1 VSISQIEK
9 PKLRILFE
17 DEWLIAI
24 HKPAGLL
31 VHRTKM
37 AKDADEFA
45 LQLLRDQIGQKVF
58 PTHRLDRKTSG
69 VLLFAKDEETNRL
82 MQTQFMEQKVSKT
95 YKAIVRGWTDAEG
108 TIDYALT
115 NERGKT
121 QEAITHYKTVK
132 KSEIDLPNG
141 KFPTSRFSLVELK
154 PETGRMHQLRKHL
167 AHIFHP
173 IIGDRPH
180 GCNKQNK
187 LFKEHF
193 SMIEMMLHA
202 EKLEFKHPRS
212 EEGIMVQSKFVGEFK
227 RMLSQLQLIR
237 YAAIPD
243 CRQTS
248 DQSSD

>member
-1 VSISQIEK
+1 M
-9 PKLRILFE
+9 KLEVLFE
-17 DEWLIAI
+17 DDFLVAI

-31 VHRTKM
+31 VHRTKL
-37 AKDADEFA
+37 AKDATEFA
-45 LQLLRDQIGQKVF
+45 LQILHDQINHKVF

-69 VLLFAKDEETNRL
+69 VLLFAKDEETNRI
-82 MQTQFMEQKVSKT
+82 MQTQFMDREVGKS
-95 YKAIVRGWTDAEG
+95 YKAIVRGWTDDKG

-115 NERGKT
+115 NESGAE
-121 QEAITHYKTVK
+121 QEAVTHFETIKR
-132 KSEIDLPNG
+132 SEMDLPNG
-141 KFPTSRFSLVELK
+141 KFATARFSLVELN

-202 EKLEFKHPRS
+202 EKLWFKHPKTG
-212 EEGIMVQSKFVGEFK
+212 EDILIQSSIRGEFK
-227 RMLSQLQLIR
+227 RMLEELNF
-237 YAAIPD
+237 D
-243 CRQTS
+243 E
-248 DQSSD
+248 

>member
-1 VSISQIEK
+1 MT
-9 PKLRILFE
+9 LDILFE
-17 DEWLIAI
+17 DEWLIAV

-31 VHRTKM
+31 VHRSKI
-37 AKDADEFA
+37 ASDAEEFA
-45 LQLLRDQIGQKVF
+45 LQILRDQIGQKVY

-82 MQTQFMEQKVSKT
+82 MQIQFMEQLVSKT
-95 YKAIVRGWTDAEG
+95 YKAIARGWTDDSG

-115 NERGKT
+115 TDSGKT
-121 QEAITHYKTVK
+121 QDAITHYSTLHR
-132 KSEIDLPNG
+132 SEISLSNG
-141 KFPTSRFSLVELK
+141 KFATARFSLVELK

-187 LFKEHF
+187 LFLEHF

-202 EKLEFKHPRS
+202 ENLQFKHPLS
-212 EEGIMVQSKFVGEFK
+212 GDEVHIHAEIKGEFK
-227 RMLSQLQLIR
+227 RMQIALGLSSAFGMSNTR
-237 YAAIPD
+237 
-243 CRQTS
+243 
-248 DQSSD
+248 

>member
-1 VSISQIEK
+1 MT
-9 PKLRILFE
+9 LDILFE
-17 DEWLIAI
+17 DESLIAV

-31 VHRTKM
+31 VHRSKIAT
-37 AKDADEFA
+37 DAEEFA
-45 LQLLRDQIGQKVF
+45 LQILRDQIGQKVY

-82 MQTQFMEQKVSKT
+82 MQIQFMEQLVSKT
-95 YKAIVRGWTDAEG
+95 YKAIVRGWTDDAG

-115 NERGKT
+115 TDSGKT
-121 QEAITHYKTVK
+121 QDAITHYTTLQR
-132 KSEIDLPNG
+132 SEIDLPNG
-141 KFPTSRFSLVELK
+141 KFATARFSLVELK

-187 LFKEHF
+187 LFLEHF

-202 EKLEFKHPRS
+202 QKLAFTHPITEEKIEIQSAIQGEMKRMMGELKLE
-212 EEGIMVQSKFVGEFK
+212 G
-227 RMLSQLQLIR
+227 
-237 YAAIPD
+237 
-243 CRQTS
+243 
-248 DQSSD
+248 